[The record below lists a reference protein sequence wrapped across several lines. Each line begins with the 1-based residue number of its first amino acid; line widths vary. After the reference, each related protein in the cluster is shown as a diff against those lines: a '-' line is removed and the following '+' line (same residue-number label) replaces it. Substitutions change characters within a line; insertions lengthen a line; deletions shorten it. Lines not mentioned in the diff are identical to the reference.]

1 LLTSDECYTRNPD
14 FIYRKVIEETILVP
28 LNMNVED
35 MDCIY
40 TLNEIGAFIWEQLEI
55 PLSHDQLLQT
65 MLDEFEVAQEV
76 LDADLEVFLGEL
88 LEIGALKRA
97 DR

>member
-1 LLTSDECYTRNPD
+1 MCYTRNPD

-40 TLNEIGAFIWEQLEI
+40 TLNEIGAFIWEKLET

-65 MLDEFEVAQEV
+65 MLDEFDVAQDV

-88 LEIGALKRA
+88 FEIGALKRA

>member
-1 LLTSDECYTRNPD
+1 LLTRDMCYTRNPD

-40 TLNEIGAFIWEQLEI
+40 TLNEIGAFIWEQLET

-65 MLDEFEVAQEV
+65 MLDEFDVAQEV
-76 LDADLEVFLGEL
+76 LDADLGTFLGEL
-88 LEIGALKRA
+88 FEIGALKRA
-97 DR
+97 D